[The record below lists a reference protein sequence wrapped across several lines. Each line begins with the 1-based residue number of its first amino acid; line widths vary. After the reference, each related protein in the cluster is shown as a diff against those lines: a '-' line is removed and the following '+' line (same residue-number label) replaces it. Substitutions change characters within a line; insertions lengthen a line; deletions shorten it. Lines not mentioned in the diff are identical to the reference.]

1 MHRGDTFFEFL
12 NKEPPAT
19 AWICSSK
26 DYLTLLPDMS
36 TAGFRAPHEK
46 DKVPVS
52 EQMQASLGLQKSQHF
67 TSQQAQPCAE
77 LRSSS
82 SSKGT

>member
-1 MHRGDTFFEFL
+1 MHKGDAFFEFL

-26 DYLTLLPDMS
+26 DDLILLLDML

-46 DKVPVS
+46 DKVSVL
-52 EQMQASLGLQKSQHF
+52 EQMQASLGLQKSQRF

-77 LRSSS
+77 LKSSS